1 MPDPTDPIVTL
12 TTFTGRGRSDEVQQL
27 VELIKDVALRLGH
40 DILAL
45 EHLMVVGSEAGVEEM
60 ARHVPGLS
68 AFREALLDSLFDD
81 REQFQYAGKEGEEGP
96 HITTALA
103 NVLER
108 IDGGERC
115 QDLMV
120 EVMLGESPRIARA
133 VEYSRGRE
141 PDVIPPDT
149 MTLERVLSA
158 SDAGASS
165 VQPEPD
171 ARPDHSHQTA
181 PRRAPDAPDIPLT
194 ENLGIE
200 AADDPPLVGR
210 GDLCDQVAR
219 ILLRFHQPAVLL
231 VGAAG
236 AGKTAFVRGLAS
248 AALRGA
254 MPALDGY
261 TFYKL
266 KLLDLVAQSHRG
278 QDLHNLVDQILVAI
292 GQNEKGVLVVD
303 DLHLLVAKQG
313 YPLMSD
319 VIDTIK
325 MHISK
330 GNTRALLTVE
340 ANQYGKSF
348 SSDSFYGSQITV
360 KQLPLLERAELAEV
374 AVVYRPRLE
383 QHFDMSIEDETLDAA
398 VAASAAEEA
407 PDYSPPGSIIR
418 LLDEACAMARS
429 ENAEKVQAAHVQA
442 CLSQDERS
450 PGHHDRVL
458 LREIEQRLSER
469 VLGQELAAGVVGRRV
484 RLAKMHLDRKPER
497 PDGVFLFMGPSGV
510 GKTELARTLARTLY
524 GDESRLVRLDMSEY
538 MEPHSVARII
548 GAPPG
553 YVGYGE
559 DGALTGPVTKLGHC
573 VVLLDEIEKAHP
585 RVLNLFLQVFDDG
598 RLTDSKGRLVDFS
611 DTVLIMTSNIG
622 RELYAIHGGTPI
634 GFGGKLD
641 SEEDGVDGQPV
652 RDVVQDHLLRVL
664 PSEFVN
670 RIDEIVPFRVLDEGD
685 IATIA
690 EHLLAAEVERWKL
703 RGKTVT
709 FGPDVPRLI
718 ATSGYDPRLGARHVE
733 RNLERLVIS
742 TMSDAAVTDGFSEVK
757 QLDLKVVDNAVCLS
771 LDGEPFQCL
780 THRGESTR
788 PDNGES

>member
-1 MPDPTDPIVTL
+1 MPDPAEPIVPL
-12 TTFTGRGRSDEVQQL
+12 ATFMEASHGQEVVQL
-27 VELIKDVALRLGH
+27 VELISDVALRLDH
-40 DILAL
+40 HILAV
-45 EHLMVVGSEAGVEEM
+45 EHLMVVGAENGVEEM

-81 REQFQYAGKEGEEGP
+81 REQFQYGAAEGEEQMQ
-96 HITTALA
+96 ISTSLA
-103 NVLER
+103 NLLGR
-108 IDGGERC
+108 IDGGETC

-120 EVMLGESPRIARA
+120 EVMLGDSPRIARA
-133 VEYSRGRE
+133 VNYSRGRE

-158 SDAGASS
+158 TDAGQSAVLSE
-165 VQPEPD
+165 PEPEL
-171 ARPDHSHQTA
+171 AHAHATTP
-181 PRRAPDAPDIPLT
+181 PRHAADAPDVPLT

-210 GDLCDQVAR
+210 EALCDQVAR
-219 ILLRFHQPAVLL
+219 ILLRFHQPAV
-231 VGAAG
+231 VVTGAAG
-236 AGKTAFVRGLAS
+236 SGKTAFVRGLAS

-254 MPALDGY
+254 MPSLDGY

-278 QDLHNLVDQILVAI
+278 QDLHNLVDQILAAI
-292 GQNEKGVLVVD
+292 STNPKGVLVVD

-319 VIDTIK
+319 LIDTIK

-330 GNTRALLTVE
+330 GNVRALLTVE
-340 ANQYGKSF
+340 SSQFEKSF
-348 SSDSFYGSQITV
+348 SIDPFFGSQVTV
-360 KQLPLLERAELAEV
+360 KQLSLLERDDLTQV
-374 AVVYRPRLE
+374 ARVYRPRLE
-383 QHFDMSIEDETLDAA
+383 RHFDMSMADDALDAA
-398 VAASAAEEA
+398 VAASLSEEA
-407 PDYSPPGSIIR
+407 PDYVPPGSIIR

-429 ENAEKVQAAHVQA
+429 ENAETVEASHVQA
-442 CLSQDERS
+442 CFAQDEQAT
-450 PGHHDRVL
+450 GHHDRTL
-458 LREIEQRLSER
+458 LRGIEAGLSDR
-469 VLGQELAAGVVGRRV
+469 VLGQDLAAGVVGRRV

-510 GKTELARTLARTLY
+510 GKTEMARSLARTLY

-559 DGALTGPVTKLGHC
+559 EGALTGPVSQLGHC

-622 RELYAIHGGTPI
+622 RELYAIHGSSPI
-634 GFGGKLD
+634 GFGGKPD
-641 SEEDGVDGQPV
+641 DVDAGQPV

-670 RIDEIVPFRVLDEGD
+670 RIDEIVPFRVLDEDD
-685 IATIA
+685 ISLIA

-733 RNLERLVIS
+733 RNLERLVI
-742 TMSDAAVTDGFSEVK
+742 TVMSDAAVSDGFDDVQS
-757 QLDLKVVDNAVCLS
+757 LDLKVKDGAVCLN

-780 THRGESTR
+780 THDGRTTLEDGQ
-788 PDNGES
+788 D